1 MKKDSLKVCLH
12 EVNVSIHSPSIGESE
27 AEYDKETGKYN
38 YSIINGLP
46 IDFEKDELREFLHN
60 NRKVI
65 NITAKIS
72 IQVNEKPCGT
82 IFTGRNRI

>member
-1 MKKDSLKVCLH
+1 MRYGKD
-12 EVNVSIHSPSIGESE
+12 ETPSIAESE

-46 IDFEKDELREFLHN
+46 IDFEKDELREFLYN

-72 IQVNEKPCGT
+72 IQVIEKPCGT